1 MTKAIQYADI
11 YSMALPTKA
20 MREVATQINDKLTSK
35 KDFLYMLLKV
45 LKMGHLNVCQ
55 K

>member
-1 MTKAIQYADI
+1 MTKAIQFADI
-11 YSMALPTKA
+11 YLMALPTKA

-35 KDFLYMLLKV
+35 KTLYMLLKV
-45 LKMGHLNVCQ
+45 LKMGRLNVCQ